1 MAFQP
6 QHPVTR
12 NPVIRDIEITLKRTT
27 EPDEPPQS
35 VEYRITIDDQFGHPM
50 NHLHGDLI
58 PHLTTGQKDQL
69 IAFMDAMWAKA
80 QDEVIP

>member
-12 NPVIRDIEITLKRTT
+12 NPVIRDIEIILKRTT
-27 EPDEPPQS
+27 DPDEPSQS

-58 PHLTTGQKDQL
+58 PHLTTPQKDQL
-69 IAFMDAMWAKA
+69 VAFMDTMWAKA
-80 QDEVIP
+80 QDEVLP